1 MTNFMSFYRLQLSC
15 DLFLPCVGSQEQSV
29 DRPLV
34 HCHGDSAPC
43 LVAGLHYQDQD
54 SGLGTSLEVATYFQ
68 LMNYMTCI
76 IYTYHE

>member
-1 MTNFMSFYRLQLSC
+1 M
-15 DLFLPCVGSQEQSV
+15 

-43 LVAGLHYQDQD
+43 LVAGLHYQDQN

-76 IYTYHE
+76 ILIMNNYNCLIILC